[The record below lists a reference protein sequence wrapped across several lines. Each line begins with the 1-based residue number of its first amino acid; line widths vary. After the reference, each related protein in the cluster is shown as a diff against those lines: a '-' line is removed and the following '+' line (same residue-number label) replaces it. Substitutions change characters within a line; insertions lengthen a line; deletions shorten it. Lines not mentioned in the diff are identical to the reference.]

1 MITELQL
8 EYTNMA
14 LLWPINK
21 IGKKIANSI
30 ANGLDRAL
38 NKVSDPKEYLEKI
51 EYVEEV
57 YQDMLKDK
65 ARKESVKRLTATK
78 QKTIQEKENGR
89 NQN

>member
-8 EYTNMA
+8 EYANMA

-21 IGKKIANSI
+21 IGKKLANSI

-38 NKVSDPKEYLEKI
+38 NKISGDPKEYLEKM

-57 YQDMLKDK
+57 YQDMLQDK
-65 ARKESVKRLTATK
+65 ARKESVKRLTAPKPTK
-78 QKTIQEKENGR
+78 
-89 NQN
+89 